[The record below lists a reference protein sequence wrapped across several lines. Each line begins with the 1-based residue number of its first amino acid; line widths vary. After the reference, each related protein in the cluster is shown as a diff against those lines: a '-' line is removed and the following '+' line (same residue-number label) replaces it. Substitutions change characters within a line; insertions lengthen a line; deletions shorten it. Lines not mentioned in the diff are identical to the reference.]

1 MFNEQPIQA
10 RFALGLRGYDPAEV
24 DSHLRALE
32 VESANLKADLLE
44 SGKAVKSL
52 AEELG
57 AARREIDEL
66 QQLLADLLDKP
77 DGDQPCPP
85 LDGVGRCVEAIVR
98 TSREQA
104 EQLRSEA
111 QSIIATKLDQARDE
125 ALHLVEE
132 ATDRRAHAVR
142 LQDEAEADRAQAAEE
157 RADAF
162 RQVGQARERAEEA
175 AREMQSAVNERDGVL
190 EQLQSLA
197 ASLDQWLNN
206 CTVRP
211 AGTGPSP
218 GEAVGE

>member
-44 SGKAVKSL
+44 SGKGVKSL

-57 AARREIDEL
+57 AARREIGEL
-66 QQLLADLLDKP
+66 QQLLADLFEKP
-77 DGDQPCPP
+77 DGDQPSPP
-85 LDGVGRCVEAIVR
+85 LDGVGRCVEVIVR

-111 QSIIATKLDQARDE
+111 QSMIANELDQARNE
-125 ALHLVEE
+125 ALRLVEE
-132 ATDRRAHAVR
+132 ATDRRAHAAS
-142 LQDEAEADRAQAAEE
+142 LQDEAEADRARAAEE

-162 RQVGQARERAEEA
+162 REVGQARERAEEA
-175 AREMQSAVNERDGVL
+175 AREMQSAVNERDGVV
-190 EQLQSLA
+190 EQLRSLA
-197 ASLDQWLNN
+197 AGLDQWLNDR
-206 CTVRP
+206 TVRP

>member
-1 MFNEQPIQA
+1 MFNEGPIQA
-10 RFALGLRGYDPAEV
+10 RFTLGLRGYDPAEV
-24 DSHLRALE
+24 DSHLRDLE
-32 VESANLKADLLE
+32 VESANLEADLLE
-44 SGKAVKSL
+44 SRKGVKSL

-57 AARREIDEL
+57 TARREIDEL
-66 QQLLADLLDKP
+66 TQLLADLLDKP
-77 DGDQPCPP
+77 DGDQPLPP

-111 QSIIATKLDQARDE
+111 QSIIATELDQARDE

-157 RADAF
+157 RADAY
-162 RQVGQARERAEEA
+162 REVEQARERAEEA
-175 AREMQSAVNERDGVL
+175 AREMQLAVNERDGVL

-197 ASLDQWLNN
+197 ASLDQWLNKG
-206 CTVRP
+206 TVRP